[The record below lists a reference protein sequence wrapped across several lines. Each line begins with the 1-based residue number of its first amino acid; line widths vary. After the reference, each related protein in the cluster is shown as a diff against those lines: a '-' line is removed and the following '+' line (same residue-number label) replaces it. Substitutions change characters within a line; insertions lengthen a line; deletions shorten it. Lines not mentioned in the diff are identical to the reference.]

1 MTKINTVFVVDDDPI
16 TVFGLKKMLTDI
28 GTAQE
33 IQTFANGKLALDR
46 IVELQADGADL
57 PEVILL
63 DINMPIMDGWQF
75 LDAFL
80 GLPIK
85 ETIRINIITS
95 SIDPYDRQQFLFF
108 KGRTHHQL
116 DFRNKPIRRA
126 DLEAITRAA

>member
-1 MTKINTVFVVDDDPI
+1 M
-16 TVFGLKKMLTDI
+16 
-28 GTAQE
+28 
-33 IQTFANGKLALDR
+33 
-46 IVELQADGADL
+46 
-57 PEVILL
+57 ILL

-80 GLPIK
+80 GLPIA

-108 KGRTHHQL
+108 QGRTHHQL